1 MKNVLGEAVR
11 IIKEKQNK
19 NINAC
24 INELTGSYTV
34 PSLCE
39 KRLKLTDKQK
49 SAIIMVSMPPEIST
63 RVMKEFSKDD
73 VQAIASEIAILPYIA
88 SDIRNSVIEE
98 FLDNCAYLEKHNWPY
113 LINNRIIS
121 DYTAGDYRIYFNP
134 GEKKLRIAIAR
145 EWALNLIFTD
155 GNEFLFHIISPTSKL
170 LYSKNKMEKDYI
182 IKFAFGFY
190 SAVLAVSK
198 EKLFFMVFDIRKFNI
213 EKDLLLVYSGNDF
226 RLYINREF
234 SSEINASPVL
244 IKELDK
250 EEMFA
255 SEEYNGKE
263 NLIEEEKTEGSFFR
277 ENDDY
282 CADMEYDDN
291 GYDVD
296 MWIDRMIARYKAGDY
311 EGAIKC
317 CDEALEIDPNDTIAI
332 TKKAAI
338 LYGKGD
344 FQEALKY
351 YNKALD
357 IDPDDYHAL
366 LGKVSLLSDLN
377 RSDEAI
383 FFCNRFLVI
392 NPDNMQ
398 AQLVKAK
405 CLFVMG
411 RYEEAIMLCNEVLSV
426 NREDIRFS
434 FIKAISKDREDKK
447 YSGEEENIKYLE
459 EAEKKYIEELNI
471 KQMEQDMIE
480 QDQKEEKEIKLLSME
495 CCVSPEKG
503 KKIHFI
509 CNLCGLSPD
518 GAKILLE
525 ENDYDER
532 KTLRNMMKENDLKER
547 ISYVCKRTKIS
558 EEEALKVLEERY
570 YDEIEAVMSIKKE
583 KRRKKKEIAEKNK
596 AAEKNISKFNRKVKK
611 ILSFVKD
618 NLKNVSLFLF
628 SIKGKFTA
636 GEK

>member
-1 MKNVLGEAVR
+1 MKNVLGEALH

-19 NINAC
+19 NINSY
-24 INELTGSYTV
+24 INELTGSYNV
-34 PSLCE
+34 SSLCK
-39 KRLKLTDKQK
+39 KRLKLTAKQK
-49 SAIIMVSMPPEIST
+49 VAIIMVSMPPEISAQ
-63 RVMKEFSKDD
+63 VMKQFSKDD
-73 VQAIASEIAILPYIA
+73 IQAIASEIAILPYIA
-88 SDIRNSVIEE
+88 SDIRHSVIEE
-98 FLDNCAYLEKHNWPY
+98 FLGNCAYFEKHNWPC

-134 GEKKLRIAIAR
+134 GEKKLRVAIAR

-155 GNEFLFHIISPTSKL
+155 GNEFLFHIISPRNKL

-213 EKDLLLVYSGNDF
+213 EKDLLLVYSENDF
-226 RLYINREF
+226 RLYINRDLPPE
-234 SSEINASPVL
+234 SNDSPVL
-244 IKELDK
+244 IKEPDK
-250 EEMFA
+250 EEIFT
-255 SEEYNGKE
+255 SEEYNRKE
-263 NLIEEEKTEGSFFR
+263 NLIEEEETEGSFFR
-277 ENDDY
+277 ENDGY
-282 CADMEYDDN
+282 CAAMEYDDN
-291 GYDVD
+291 GDDVD

-317 CDEALEIDPNDTIAI
+317 CDEALEFDPNDTIAI

-338 LYGKGD
+338 LYGKGN
-344 FQEALKY
+344 FEEALKY

-357 IDPDDYHAL
+357 IDPDDDHAL

-392 NPDNMQ
+392 HPDNME
-398 AQLVKAK
+398 AQLIKAK
-405 CLFVMG
+405 CLFVVG
-411 RYEEAIMLCNEVLSV
+411 RYEEAVLLCNEVLSV

-434 FIKAISKDREDKK
+434 FIKAISEDREDKK
-447 YSGEEENIKYLE
+447 YIGEEENIKYLE

-471 KQMEQDMIE
+471 KQMEQDMRE
-480 QDQKEEKEIKLLSME
+480 QARKEEKEIKLFSME
-495 CCVSPEKG
+495 CCVPPEKG
-503 KKIHFI
+503 KKIYYV
-509 CNLCGLSPD
+509 CKECRVSPD
-518 GAKILLE
+518 EAKILLEKNENDERKTVRNIRKQNGIKDLVDYVRRRTKVSEKEALKGLE
-525 ENDYDER
+525 ENDYDEI
-532 KTLRNMMKENDLKER
+532 L
-547 ISYVCKRTKIS
+547 
-558 EEEALKVLEERY
+558 
-570 YDEIEAVMSIKKE
+570 AVMSIKRKE
-583 KRRKKKEIAEKNK
+583 RRKKMEIAGKNK
-596 AAEKNISKFNRKVKK
+596 AAEKNIAKFNRKVKK

-636 GEK
+636 EEK